1 MEGFKKTLQGME
13 LTEKSRWAD
22 MQEEVKKRYTGKVGD
37 WGASER
43 QLISE
48 KSQRDLFYDYIDRM
62 HMENEKKR
70 REQEAEV
77 KKLTIEILEQLLL
90 QDKMDSRV
98 RWALEA
104 ALRAR
109 DAEVKS
115 LVLKDERMKGKM
127 VEEEAVMKWVKD
139 VRDRAE
145 EEMHNA
151 MKVRVR
157 RGGEA

>member
-22 MQEEVKKRYTGKVGD
+22 MQEEVKKRYTGKVGEG
-37 WGASER
+37 GASER

-139 VRDRAE
+139 FRDRAE

-151 MKVRVR
+151 MKVCVR